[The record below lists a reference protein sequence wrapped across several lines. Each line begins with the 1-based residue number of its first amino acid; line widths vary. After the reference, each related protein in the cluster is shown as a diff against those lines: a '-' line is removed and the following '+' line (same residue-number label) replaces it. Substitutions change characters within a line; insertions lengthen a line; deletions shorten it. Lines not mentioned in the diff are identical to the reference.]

1 MSKFNLSMNN
11 ILSYIQVYKCENI
24 IKNNSCESYWIAQ
37 QNLNPNDISICVS
50 DYAYNY
56 FKINKKYLVFKLF
69 NRFIKFSDVLLM
81 VSFILLSLVY
91 YFYRFNLIAFSML
104 LISFVYL
111 LFQTVKYYLNSKDTS
126 TLIITNG
133 TVLDVIMEKNTN
145 SDFYFNSFLIEFY
158 LEDGTKLIQKTI
170 NQYSFFDKH
179 VKKIN
184 IEKGTKILIQYDK
197 NIIEYVRWLDII

>member
-1 MSKFNLSMNN
+1 
-11 ILSYIQVYKCENI
+11 
-24 IKNNSCESYWIAQ
+24 
-37 QNLNPNDISICVS
+37 
-50 DYAYNY
+50 
-56 FKINKKYLVFKLF
+56 
-69 NRFIKFSDVLLM
+69 
-81 VSFILLSLVY
+81 
-91 YFYRFNLIAFSML
+91 ML

-184 IEKGTKILIQYDK
+184 IEKRFVQ
-197 NIIEYVRWLDII
+197 IINNLGGLAHYFHKSFFCVYFFTYLPIKKSYKTSIG